1 MPPEQTLA
9 AQLAIF
15 MQELTDTIARTPDK
29 AERERL
35 LDQQQQ
41 VAAKRQ
47 AVIAQG
53 VAQHVA
59 EYQAATKAVNDSI
72 KALQATKADI
82 AKVAKAIETVATV
95 VSAIAKLASA
105 VV

>member
-1 MPPEQTLA
+1 MPPEPTLA
-9 AQLAIF
+9 AQLALF

-29 AERERL
+29 AERDRL

-47 AVIAQG
+47 AVIAAG
-53 VAQHVA
+53 VAQHEA

-72 KALQATKADI
+72 KALQATKTDI
-82 AKVAKAIETVATV
+82 AKIAKAIETVATV
-95 VSAIAKLASA
+95 VSAVAKLASA

>member
-9 AQLAIF
+9 AQLAIL

-35 LDQQQQ
+35 LAQQQQ
-41 VAAKRQ
+41 IAAKRQ
-47 AVIAQG
+47 AVIAAG
-53 VAQHVA
+53 VAQHVV

-82 AKVAKAIETVATV
+82 AKVAKAVETVATV

>member
-1 MPPEQTLA
+1 MPPEQALA

-15 MQELTDTIARTPDK
+15 MQELTDTIARTPDR

-35 LDQQQQ
+35 IAQQQQ

-47 AVIAQG
+47 AVIADG

-59 EYQAATKAVNDSI
+59 EYQAATKAINDSI

-82 AKVAKAIETVATV
+82 AKIAKAIETVASV
-95 VSAIAKLASA
+95 VSAVTKLASA